1 MSRLRALGRRFVLA
15 ECFAGLAGLAW
26 ALSSDTLAL
35 CGFIGALVTLA
46 LQAWQ
51 HFALSG
57 LSYTRTLSASRVHF
71 GEPVELEI
79 EIVNDKALPLAFVEI
94 DDTLPRHV
102 AIDGAAITQHFGSP
116 PRLVQVL
123 GLLPYQR
130 VRRRLIL
137 TCARRGEHRL
147 GPATL
152 TSGDPLGVRLRHT
165 TVPASERLLVYPK
178 CFALAPS
185 GIASRVLVGDH
196 KSANLLAPDPIRVAG
211 VRPWQPGDPLRQVN
225 WRATARTGALVVRR
239 FEPSAQVKV
248 AIFLDVFLSGVSAFA
263 PESDELELLI
273 ALCASLVG
281 ELDATGIPVGCY
293 STGSAGGRPLAL
305 APRRFGAAE
314 VLEGL
319 ARLVP
324 LYSLSFE
331 ALLAQAS
338 ARLSPATSLVVLT
351 TELSA
356 PALGEIAALR
366 RRFSV
371 SAVQLVLPDHPRLF
385 AGGFDALLSTPY
397 LEDWREREALELAR

>member
-1 MSRLRALGRRFVLA
+1 MTRLRVFGRRFVLA
-15 ECFAGLAGLAW
+15 ESFAALGLLAF

-35 CGFIGALVTLA
+35 CGFIGAFVSLA

-51 HFALSG
+51 HYALNG
-57 LSYTRTLSASRVHF
+57 LSYTRRLSASRVRF

-79 EIVNDKALPLAFVEI
+79 EIVNDKVLPLAFVEI

-130 VRRRLIL
+130 VRRRLVL
-137 TCARRGEHRL
+137 TCTRRGEHRI
-147 GPATL
+147 GPAIL
-152 TSGDPLGVRLRHT
+152 TSGDPLGARLSHT
-165 TVPASERLLVYPK
+165 TVPASDRLLVYPK
-178 CFALAPS
+178 LFALAPR

-196 KSANLLAPDPIRVAG
+196 KSTNLLAPDPTRVAG
-211 VRPWQPGDPLRQVN
+211 VRPFQPGDPLRQVN
-225 WRATARTGALVVRR
+225 WRATARTGELVVRR

-273 ALCASLVG
+273 ALCASVVS

-305 APRRFGAAE
+305 TPRRFGAAE

-338 ARLSPATSLVVLT
+338 ARLSPATSLVILA
-351 TELSA
+351 TELSP
-356 PALGEIAALR
+356 PALGEIAELR

-371 SAVQLVLPDHPRLF
+371 SAVQLELPECPLLV
-385 AGGFDALLSTPY
+385 AEGFDGFLRTPY

>member
-1 MSRLRALGRRFVLA
+1 MTRLRVLGRRFALA
-15 ECFAGLAGLAW
+15 ECFFGLGVLAFG
-26 ALSSDTLAL
+26 LSSDTLAL
-35 CGFIGALVTLA
+35 CGFIGALLSVA

-51 HFALSG
+51 HYALSG
-57 LSYTRTLSASRVHF
+57 LSYTRRLSESRVRF

-79 EIVNDKALPLAFVEI
+79 EVVNDKVLPLAFVEI
-94 DDTLPRHV
+94 DDILPRHV
-102 AIDGAAITQHFGSP
+102 AIDGAAIIQHFGSP

-147 GPATL
+147 GPATM
-152 TSGDPLGVRLRHT
+152 TSGDPLGLRLSHT

-178 CFALAPS
+178 CFALSPS
-185 GIASRVLVGDH
+185 GIASKVLVGDH
-196 KSANLLAPDPIRVAG
+196 QSANMLAQDPTRVAG
-211 VRPWQPGDPLRQVN
+211 VRPWQRGDSLRQVN
-225 WRATARTGALVVRR
+225 WRATARTGELVVRR
-239 FEPSAQVKV
+239 FEPSSEKKV

-263 PESDELELLI
+263 PESDELELLV
-273 ALCASLVG
+273 ALCASLVS

-338 ARLSPATSLVVLT
+338 VRLSPATSLVVLA

-371 SAVQLVLPDHPRLF
+371 SAVQLELPEQPRLS
-385 AGGFDALLSTPY
+385 GEGFDSLLRTPY
-397 LEDWREREALELAR
+397 VDDWRQREALELAR